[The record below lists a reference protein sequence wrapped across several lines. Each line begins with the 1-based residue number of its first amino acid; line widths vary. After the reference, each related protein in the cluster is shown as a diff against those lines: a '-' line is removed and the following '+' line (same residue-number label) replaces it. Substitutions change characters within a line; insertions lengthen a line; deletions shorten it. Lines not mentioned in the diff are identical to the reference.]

1 MNSTTID
8 NLDKPELVKTHA
20 FINGEWQTAEH
31 YFDVFNPANGELIAK
46 VGEVSPQQLELAI
59 NAAYEAQA
67 HWREKSVDERASILK
82 KWFDLIIEN
91 QSDLAYIMTAE
102 QGKPRKE
109 ALGEVAYG
117 AKYIEWYAE
126 EARRINGD
134 VLPVNQQGR
143 RAMVVRRP
151 IGVVTSITPWNFPGA
166 MILRKAAPAIA
177 AGCSFIVKPSELTPL
192 SALAL
197 AELSIQAGM
206 PAGIFNVVVGSN
218 AQPIGEVLTTHPK
231 VAKFS
236 FTGSTPVG
244 KKLLAQCASTVKK
257 TSMELGGNA
266 PFIAFEDA
274 DIEAA
279 VQGAMGSKFRN
290 AGQTCVCANRL
301 FVHRS
306 IHDEFVSRL
315 KEKVEALKVG
325 EGNQEGINVGPLIE
339 SRAVEKV
346 ERLVKQAIDAGAA
359 LVTGGQ
365 RNAAGEQ
372 FYTPTILT
380 GVTPQMDI
388 FNTEIFGPVA
398 AIIPFDSEEEVI
410 KLANQTEYGLC
421 SYAFTQNMNRMFR
434 LSEQLEFG
442 MVGINEG
449 VLSNPAAPFGGVKE
463 SGMGR
468 EGGRWGIDDY
478 LENKYVCIGNVR

>member
-1 MNSTTID
+1 MSNIVSFSSL
-8 NLDKPELVKTHA
+8 NNPNLVKSSSY
-20 FINGEWQTAEH
+20 INGEWQHSESS
-31 YFDVFNPANGELIAK
+31 FEVFNPADQASLGK
-46 VGEVSPQQLELAI
+46 VAEVSPEQLEMSINSAAI
-59 NAAYEAQA
+59 AQKD
-67 HWREKSVDERASILK
+67 WQDQTVDERSAVLRNWYQLIL
-82 KWFDLIIEN
+82 DN
-91 QSDLAYIMTAE
+91 QSDLATIMTAE

-109 ALGEVAYG
+109 AMGEVVYG

-126 EARRINGD
+126 EAKRINGD
-134 VLPVNQQGR
+134 YLPVNQNGR
-143 RAMVVRRP
+143 RAMVIRRP
-151 IGVVTSITPWNFPGA
+151 VGVVTSITPWNFPGA
-166 MILRKAAPAIA
+166 MILRKAAPALA
-177 AGCSFIVKPSELTPL
+177 AGCSFIVKPSELTPY

-197 AELSIQAGM
+197 AVLAEE
-206 PAGIFNVVVGSN
+206 AGIPSGVFNVVVGSN

-236 FTGSTPVG
+236 FTGSTAVG

-279 VQGAMGSKFRN
+279 ANGAMGSKFRN

-301 FVHRS
+301 FIHRS
-306 IHDEFVSRL
+306 IHDEFVAKF
-315 KEKVEALKVG
+315 KEKVEGLEVG
-325 EGNQEGINVGPLIE
+325 EGNQEGVTVGPLIE
-339 SRAVEKV
+339 NKAVEKV
-346 ERLVKQAIDAGAA
+346 ERLIERAVEAGAK
-359 LVTGGQ
+359 VIIGGE
-365 RNAAGEQ
+365 RHNSGEQ
-372 FYTPTILT
+372 FFMPTILT
-380 GVTPQMDI
+380 GVTPEMEI

-398 AIIPFDSEEEVI
+398 SIIPFDTEEEVI

-434 LSEQLEFG
+434 LSEKLEFG

-449 VLSNPAAPFGGVKE
+449 VLSNPAAPFGGIKE

-468 EGGRWGIDDY
+468 EGGR
-478 LENKYVCIGNVR
+478 